1 MPHQLKSF
9 LSNRNEQPTFP
20 LRKPSYKERAL
31 LADFLE
37 IPISED
43 PSKESHPLSM
53 KQVVEKAW
61 ENWGIGQK
69 KSPEQVISENW
80 DKIVGRKFAGKCAP
94 ERLTENTGTLFIK
107 TASGPIK
114 QELGFDKKQ
123 ILQRI
128 QKLEDCSF
136 VKELKIT

>member
-1 MPHQLKSF
+1 MRKS
-9 LSNRNEQPTFP
+9 NW
-20 LRKPSYKERAL
+20 KERAL
-31 LADFLE
+31 IADFLE
-37 IPISED
+37 LPVPED
-43 PSKESHPLSM
+43 PAKESHPLSI
-53 KQVVEKAW
+53 KQVIEKAW
-61 ENWGIGQK
+61 GNWGIDQE

-80 DKIVGRKFAGKCAP
+80 QKIVGRKFEGKCAP

-128 QKLEDCSF
+128 QKLESCSF
-136 VKELKIT
+136 VKELKIS

>member
-1 MPHQLKSF
+1 MPYQLKSF
-9 LSNRNEQPTFP
+9 LSNSNEQPTFP

-94 ERLTENTGTLFIK
+94 ERLTENTGNPYTIKNDGGEQARPPPFLLFLF
-107 TASGPIK
+107 SPC
-114 QELGFDKKQ
+114 FYC
-123 ILQRI
+123 RI
-128 QKLEDCSF
+128 Q
-136 VKELKIT
+136 TT

>member
-1 MPHQLKSF
+1 MRKS
-9 LSNRNEQPTFP
+9 TW
-20 LRKPSYKERAL
+20 KERAL
-31 LADFLE
+31 IADFLE
-37 IPISED
+37 LPVPED
-43 PSKESHPLSM
+43 PAKRDHPLSM

-94 ERLTENTGTLFIK
+94 ERLHETTGTLFIK

-114 QELGFDKKQ
+114 QELGFDRKP
-123 ILQRI
+123 ILERI
-128 QKLEDCSF
+128 QKLEGCSM
-136 VKELKIT
+136 VRELKIS

>member
-1 MPHQLKSF
+1 MRKS
-9 LSNRNEQPTFP
+9 NW
-20 LRKPSYKERAL
+20 KERAL
-31 LADFLE
+31 IADFLE
-37 IPISED
+37 LPVPED
-43 PSKESHPLSM
+43 PAKQDHPLSM

-61 ENWGIGQK
+61 GNWGIDQE

-80 DKIVGRKFAGKCAP
+80 DKIVGIKFAGKCAP

-123 ILQRI
+123 ILKKI
-128 QKLEDCSF
+128 QKLEGCSF
-136 VKELKIT
+136 LKELKIS